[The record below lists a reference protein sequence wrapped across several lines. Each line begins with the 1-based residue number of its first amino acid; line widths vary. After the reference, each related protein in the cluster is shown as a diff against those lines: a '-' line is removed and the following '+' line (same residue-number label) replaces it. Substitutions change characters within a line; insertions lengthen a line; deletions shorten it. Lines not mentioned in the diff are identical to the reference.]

1 MTSNVCQFKLCLPK
15 KTISALQGLLKTYP
29 DNEVIGHLHFKPRK
43 NKITELELDE
53 KVHVGDGTS
62 VNVDLPAN
70 VKKLLIDCHTHPPK
84 AYEIYNTVIGYPS
97 KSDYETILEN
107 IITNDQLFHILVAKE
122 GLYIIQLHQTI
133 LKDIPKNKKKSYSEK
148 FLETH
153 SKYIK
158 KISKTKKNMKF
169 PACFNLDM
177 EDACISGTPQTAAEK
192 YTEMVNK
199 GKLFYIQFIPYD
211 GKSKEIVVFSKKC
224 HNLKT
229 QFNFRYI

>member
-133 LKDIPKNKKKSYSEK
+133 LKDIPKNKKKTFGEMKPS
-148 FLETH
+148 
-153 SKYIK
+153 SKYKMDHRFRAFK
-158 KISKTKKNMKF
+158 KLKKF
-169 PACFNLDM
+169 F
-177 EDACISGTPQTAAEK
+177 
-192 YTEMVNK
+192 
-199 GKLFYIQFIPYD
+199 
-211 GKSKEIVVFSKKC
+211 
-224 HNLKT
+224 
-229 QFNFRYI
+229 